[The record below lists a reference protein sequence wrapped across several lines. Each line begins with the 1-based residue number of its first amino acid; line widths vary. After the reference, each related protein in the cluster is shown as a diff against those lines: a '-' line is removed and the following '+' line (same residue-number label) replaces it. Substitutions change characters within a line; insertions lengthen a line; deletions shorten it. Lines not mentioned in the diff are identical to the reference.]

1 MANRKR
7 DVQILLWV
15 TPEEKKM
22 IRKRMILSKTSNMS
36 VYLRKMAIDGMIVN
50 TDTTY
55 LKAMHQ
61 EMHKIGVNI
70 NQLAKVANTVGTATP
85 QDIEELKEKL
95 YGIVKEIH
103 SARFPYNDFLYQDYT
118 ENNADIILPD
128 GCVAPDVTLSRI
140 DSLCTYT
147 TADHGLVMRKGP
159 GTNYE
164 KMDNIPYGIIV
175 WECGYS
181 SNVPDWVVVYYSG
194 IYGWVSDEYLA
205 ATIYST
211 SK

>member
-7 DVQILLWV
+7 NVQILLWV

-55 LKAMHQ
+55 LKAMYQ

-85 QDIEELKEKL
+85 QDIEALKEM
-95 YGIVKEIH
+95 VKKIW
-103 SARFPYNDFLYQDYT
+103 L
-118 ENNADIILPD
+118 
-128 GCVAPDVTLSRI
+128 TLRSFQ
-140 DSLCTYT
+140 
-147 TADHGLVMRKGP
+147 
-159 GTNYE
+159 
-164 KMDNIPYGIIV
+164 
-175 WECGYS
+175 
-181 SNVPDWVVVYYSG
+181 SN
-194 IYGWVSDEYLA
+194 LQ
-205 ATIYST
+205 
-211 SK
+211 

>member
-55 LKAMHQ
+55 LKAMYQ

-70 NQLAKVANTVGTATP
+70 NQLAKVANTVGTATA
-85 QDIEELKEKL
+85 QDIEELKEM
-95 YGIVKEIH
+95 VKKIW
-103 SARFPYNDFLYQDYT
+103 L
-118 ENNADIILPD
+118 
-128 GCVAPDVTLSRI
+128 TLRSFQ
-140 DSLCTYT
+140 
-147 TADHGLVMRKGP
+147 
-159 GTNYE
+159 
-164 KMDNIPYGIIV
+164 
-175 WECGYS
+175 
-181 SNVPDWVVVYYSG
+181 SN
-194 IYGWVSDEYLA
+194 LQ
-205 ATIYST
+205 
-211 SK
+211 

>member
-55 LKAMHQ
+55 LKAMYQ

-85 QDIEELKEKL
+85 QDIEEPKEM
-95 YGIVKEIH
+95 VKKIW
-103 SARFPYNDFLYQDYT
+103 L
-118 ENNADIILPD
+118 
-128 GCVAPDVTLSRI
+128 TLRSFQ
-140 DSLCTYT
+140 
-147 TADHGLVMRKGP
+147 
-159 GTNYE
+159 
-164 KMDNIPYGIIV
+164 
-175 WECGYS
+175 
-181 SNVPDWVVVYYSG
+181 SN
-194 IYGWVSDEYLA
+194 LQ
-205 ATIYST
+205 
-211 SK
+211 

>member
-55 LKAMHQ
+55 LKAMYQ

-85 QDIEELKEKL
+85 QGIEELKEM
-95 YGIVKEIH
+95 VKKIW
-103 SARFPYNDFLYQDYT
+103 L
-118 ENNADIILPD
+118 
-128 GCVAPDVTLSRI
+128 TLRSFQ
-140 DSLCTYT
+140 
-147 TADHGLVMRKGP
+147 
-159 GTNYE
+159 
-164 KMDNIPYGIIV
+164 
-175 WECGYS
+175 
-181 SNVPDWVVVYYSG
+181 SN
-194 IYGWVSDEYLA
+194 LQ
-205 ATIYST
+205 
-211 SK
+211 

>member
-55 LKAMHQ
+55 LKAMYQ

-85 QDIEELKEKL
+85 QDIEERKEM
-95 YGIVKEIH
+95 VKKIW
-103 SARFPYNDFLYQDYT
+103 L
-118 ENNADIILPD
+118 
-128 GCVAPDVTLSRI
+128 TLRSFQ
-140 DSLCTYT
+140 
-147 TADHGLVMRKGP
+147 
-159 GTNYE
+159 
-164 KMDNIPYGIIV
+164 
-175 WECGYS
+175 
-181 SNVPDWVVVYYSG
+181 SN
-194 IYGWVSDEYLA
+194 LQ
-205 ATIYST
+205 
-211 SK
+211 

>member
-55 LKAMHQ
+55 LKAMYQ

-70 NQLAKVANTVGTATP
+70 NQLSKVANPVGTATP
-85 QDIEELKEKL
+85 QDIEELKEM
-95 YGIVKEIH
+95 VKKIW
-103 SARFPYNDFLYQDYT
+103 L
-118 ENNADIILPD
+118 
-128 GCVAPDVTLSRI
+128 TLRSFQ
-140 DSLCTYT
+140 
-147 TADHGLVMRKGP
+147 
-159 GTNYE
+159 
-164 KMDNIPYGIIV
+164 
-175 WECGYS
+175 
-181 SNVPDWVVVYYSG
+181 SN
-194 IYGWVSDEYLA
+194 LQ
-205 ATIYST
+205 
-211 SK
+211 

>member
-55 LKAMHQ
+55 LKAMYQ

-85 QDIEELKEKL
+85 QDIEELKEM
-95 YGIVKEIH
+95 VKKIWLTLR
-103 SARFPYNDFLYQDYT
+103 SFRSCNSRRTSTCAKFIFKKFCDFFCVMMFQT
-118 ENNADIILPD
+118 ILINP
-128 GCVAPDVTLSRI
+128 
-140 DSLCTYT
+140 
-147 TADHGLVMRKGP
+147 M
-159 GTNYE
+159 
-164 KMDNIPYGIIV
+164 
-175 WECGYS
+175 S
-181 SNVPDWVVVYYSG
+181 SFCNR
-194 IYGWVSDEYLA
+194 A
-205 ATIYST
+205 ATS
-211 SK
+211 

>member
-55 LKAMHQ
+55 LKAMYQ

-85 QDIEELKEKL
+85 QDIEELKEM
-95 YGIVKEIH
+95 VKKIW
-103 SARFPYNDFLYQDYT
+103 L
-118 ENNADIILPD
+118 
-128 GCVAPDVTLSRI
+128 TLRSFQSNLQRKRLWPISRI
-140 DSLCTYT
+140 QIRRMNKNSSLRL
-147 TADHGLVMRKGP
+147 AVLRKLQIWNLP
-159 GTNYE
+159 
-164 KMDNIPYGIIV
+164 
-175 WECGYS
+175 
-181 SNVPDWVVVYYSG
+181 
-194 IYGWVSDEYLA
+194 
-205 ATIYST
+205 
-211 SK
+211 

>member
-7 DVQILLWV
+7 DVQILLWG

-55 LKAMHQ
+55 LKAMYQ

-85 QDIEELKEKL
+85 QDIEEL
-95 YGIVKEIH
+95 
-103 SARFPYNDFLYQDYT
+103 T
-118 ENNADIILPD
+118 EMLKKIWL
-128 GCVAPDVTLSRI
+128 TLRSFQ
-140 DSLCTYT
+140 
-147 TADHGLVMRKGP
+147 
-159 GTNYE
+159 
-164 KMDNIPYGIIV
+164 
-175 WECGYS
+175 
-181 SNVPDWVVVYYSG
+181 SN
-194 IYGWVSDEYLA
+194 LQ
-205 ATIYST
+205 
-211 SK
+211 

>member
-55 LKAMHQ
+55 LKAMYQ

-85 QDIEELKEKL
+85 QDIEALKEM
-95 YGIVKEIH
+95 VKKIW
-103 SARFPYNDFLYQDYT
+103 L
-118 ENNADIILPD
+118 
-128 GCVAPDVTLSRI
+128 TLRSFQ
-140 DSLCTYT
+140 
-147 TADHGLVMRKGP
+147 
-159 GTNYE
+159 
-164 KMDNIPYGIIV
+164 
-175 WECGYS
+175 
-181 SNVPDWVVVYYSG
+181 SN
-194 IYGWVSDEYLA
+194 LQ
-205 ATIYST
+205 
-211 SK
+211 

>member
-1 MANRKR
+1 MR
-7 DVQILLWV
+7 
-15 TPEEKKM
+15 
-22 IRKRMILSKTSNMS
+22 
-36 VYLRKMAIDGMIVN
+36 
-50 TDTTY
+50 
-55 LKAMHQ
+55 
-61 EMHKIGVNI
+61 
-70 NQLAKVANTVGTATP
+70 
-85 QDIEELKEKL
+85 
-95 YGIVKEIH
+95 
-103 SARFPYNDFLYQDYT
+103 
-118 ENNADIILPD
+118 
-128 GCVAPDVTLSRI
+128 CPDVTLSRI

-181 SNVPDWVVVYYSG
+181 SNVPDWVVVYYNG

-205 ATIYST
+205 TTIYST

>member
-55 LKAMHQ
+55 LKAMYQ

-70 NQLAKVANTVGTATP
+70 NQLAKVANNVGTATP
-85 QDIEELKEKL
+85 QDIEELKEM
-95 YGIVKEIH
+95 VKKIW
-103 SARFPYNDFLYQDYT
+103 L
-118 ENNADIILPD
+118 
-128 GCVAPDVTLSRI
+128 TLRSFQ
-140 DSLCTYT
+140 
-147 TADHGLVMRKGP
+147 
-159 GTNYE
+159 
-164 KMDNIPYGIIV
+164 
-175 WECGYS
+175 
-181 SNVPDWVVVYYSG
+181 SN
-194 IYGWVSDEYLA
+194 LQ
-205 ATIYST
+205 
-211 SK
+211 

>member
-55 LKAMHQ
+55 LKAMYQ

-85 QDIEELKEKL
+85 QDIEELKKM
-95 YGIVKEIH
+95 VKKIW
-103 SARFPYNDFLYQDYT
+103 L
-118 ENNADIILPD
+118 
-128 GCVAPDVTLSRI
+128 TLRSFQ
-140 DSLCTYT
+140 
-147 TADHGLVMRKGP
+147 
-159 GTNYE
+159 
-164 KMDNIPYGIIV
+164 
-175 WECGYS
+175 
-181 SNVPDWVVVYYSG
+181 SN
-194 IYGWVSDEYLA
+194 LQ
-205 ATIYST
+205 
-211 SK
+211 

>member
-55 LKAMHQ
+55 LKAMYQ

-70 NQLAKVANTVGTATP
+70 NQLLP
-85 QDIEELKEKL
+85 
-95 YGIVKEIH
+95 VKYLLHYEAH
-103 SARFPYNDFLYQDYT
+103 LLR
-118 ENNADIILPD
+118 
-128 GCVAPDVTLSRI
+128 LS
-140 DSLCTYT
+140 D
-147 TADHGLVMRKGP
+147 
-159 GTNYE
+159 E
-164 KMDNIPYGIIV
+164 
-175 WECGYS
+175 
-181 SNVPDWVVVYYSG
+181 SG
-194 IYGWVSDEYLA
+194 IHNSCSHGD
-205 ATIYST
+205 T
-211 SK
+211 S

>member
-55 LKAMHQ
+55 LKAMYQ

-85 QDIEELKEKL
+85 QDIEELKEM
-95 YGIVKEIH
+95 VKKIW
-103 SARFPYNDFLYQDYT
+103 L
-118 ENNADIILPD
+118 
-128 GCVAPDVTLSRI
+128 TLRSFQSNLQRKRLWPISRI
-140 DSLCTYT
+140 QIRRMNKNSSLRL
-147 TADHGLVMRKGP
+147 AVLRKLRIWNLP
-159 GTNYE
+159 
-164 KMDNIPYGIIV
+164 
-175 WECGYS
+175 
-181 SNVPDWVVVYYSG
+181 
-194 IYGWVSDEYLA
+194 
-205 ATIYST
+205 
-211 SK
+211 

>member
-55 LKAMHQ
+55 LKAMYQ

-70 NQLAKVANTVGTATP
+70 NQLAKVANTVGTATT
-85 QDIEELKEKL
+85 QDIEELKEM
-95 YGIVKEIH
+95 VKKIW
-103 SARFPYNDFLYQDYT
+103 L
-118 ENNADIILPD
+118 
-128 GCVAPDVTLSRI
+128 TLRSFQ
-140 DSLCTYT
+140 
-147 TADHGLVMRKGP
+147 
-159 GTNYE
+159 
-164 KMDNIPYGIIV
+164 
-175 WECGYS
+175 
-181 SNVPDWVVVYYSG
+181 SN
-194 IYGWVSDEYLA
+194 LQ
-205 ATIYST
+205 
-211 SK
+211 

>member
-55 LKAMHQ
+55 LKAMYQ

-70 NQLAKVANTVGTATP
+70 NQLAKVASTVGTATP
-85 QDIEELKEKL
+85 QDIEELKEM
-95 YGIVKEIH
+95 VKKIW
-103 SARFPYNDFLYQDYT
+103 L
-118 ENNADIILPD
+118 
-128 GCVAPDVTLSRI
+128 TLRSFQ
-140 DSLCTYT
+140 
-147 TADHGLVMRKGP
+147 
-159 GTNYE
+159 
-164 KMDNIPYGIIV
+164 
-175 WECGYS
+175 
-181 SNVPDWVVVYYSG
+181 SN
-194 IYGWVSDEYLA
+194 LQ
-205 ATIYST
+205 
-211 SK
+211 

>member
-55 LKAMHQ
+55 LKAMYQ

-70 NQLAKVANTVGTATP
+70 NQLAKVAHTVGTATP
-85 QDIEELKEKL
+85 QDIEELKEM
-95 YGIVKEIH
+95 VKKIW
-103 SARFPYNDFLYQDYT
+103 L
-118 ENNADIILPD
+118 
-128 GCVAPDVTLSRI
+128 TLRSFQ
-140 DSLCTYT
+140 
-147 TADHGLVMRKGP
+147 
-159 GTNYE
+159 
-164 KMDNIPYGIIV
+164 
-175 WECGYS
+175 
-181 SNVPDWVVVYYSG
+181 SN
-194 IYGWVSDEYLA
+194 LQ
-205 ATIYST
+205 
-211 SK
+211 

>member
-55 LKAMHQ
+55 LKAMYQ

-70 NQLAKVANTVGTATP
+70 NQLAKVANTVATATP
-85 QDIEELKEKL
+85 QDIEELKEM
-95 YGIVKEIH
+95 VKKIW
-103 SARFPYNDFLYQDYT
+103 L
-118 ENNADIILPD
+118 
-128 GCVAPDVTLSRI
+128 TLRSFQ
-140 DSLCTYT
+140 
-147 TADHGLVMRKGP
+147 
-159 GTNYE
+159 
-164 KMDNIPYGIIV
+164 
-175 WECGYS
+175 
-181 SNVPDWVVVYYSG
+181 SN
-194 IYGWVSDEYLA
+194 LQ
-205 ATIYST
+205 
-211 SK
+211 

>member
-55 LKAMHQ
+55 LKAIYQ

-85 QDIEELKEKL
+85 QDIEGLKEM
-95 YGIVKEIH
+95 VKKIW
-103 SARFPYNDFLYQDYT
+103 L
-118 ENNADIILPD
+118 
-128 GCVAPDVTLSRI
+128 TLRSFQ
-140 DSLCTYT
+140 
-147 TADHGLVMRKGP
+147 
-159 GTNYE
+159 
-164 KMDNIPYGIIV
+164 
-175 WECGYS
+175 
-181 SNVPDWVVVYYSG
+181 SN
-194 IYGWVSDEYLA
+194 LQ
-205 ATIYST
+205 
-211 SK
+211 

>member
-55 LKAMHQ
+55 LKAMYQ

-70 NQLAKVANTVGTATP
+70 NQLAKVANTVGTATL
-85 QDIEELKEKL
+85 QDIEELKEM
-95 YGIVKEIH
+95 VKKIW
-103 SARFPYNDFLYQDYT
+103 L
-118 ENNADIILPD
+118 
-128 GCVAPDVTLSRI
+128 TLRSFQ
-140 DSLCTYT
+140 
-147 TADHGLVMRKGP
+147 
-159 GTNYE
+159 
-164 KMDNIPYGIIV
+164 
-175 WECGYS
+175 
-181 SNVPDWVVVYYSG
+181 SN
-194 IYGWVSDEYLA
+194 LQ
-205 ATIYST
+205 
-211 SK
+211 